1 MARQGFGGAAAL
13 VRPTVSGHMW
23 SMSGRPCNPGSDL
36 RQLWQALLGK
46 NTPFP
51 QCGMPEKQDV
61 QQADAGTP
69 DRNQPDERQDAAPA
83 QRNR

>member
-1 MARQGFGGAAAL
+1 
-13 VRPTVSGHMW
+13 MW

-51 QCGMPEKQDV
+51 QCGLPQTQETP
-61 QQADAGTP
+61 QANGDGP
-69 DRNQPDERQDAAPA
+69 DGERASQREDAAVKP
-83 QRNR
+83 NR

>member
-1 MARQGFGGAAAL
+1 MC
-13 VRPTVSGHMW
+13 

-36 RQLWQALLGK
+36 RQLWQALLG

-51 QCGMPEKQDV
+51 QCGVPEQQDA
-61 QQADAGTP
+61 QQANGEAP
-69 DRNQPDERQDAAPA
+69 DGEQPSEREHAAAA

>member
-1 MARQGFGGAAAL
+1 MRDAPALARRA
-13 VRPTVSGHMW
+13 VSGHMW

-51 QCGMPEKQDV
+51 QCGVPER
-61 QQADAGTP
+61 P
-69 DRNQPDERQDAAPA
+69 DTSQKTDAARDDEQPTAREPAGA
-83 QRNR
+83 QRGR

>member
-1 MARQGFGGAAAL
+1 
-13 VRPTVSGHMW
+13 MW

-51 QCGMPEKQDV
+51 QCGVPETQEV
-61 QQADAGTP
+61 PQPTGERP
-69 DRNQPDERQDAAPA
+69 DGERTNQRKDAAVE
-83 QRNR
+83 RHR